1 MSQDLDR
8 LDAAAAPGNRI
19 AIVGRAGRFPSAR
32 NVDEFWGMLR
42 DARVAAQ
49 RLTDVELLA
58 RGVSRRKLAD
68 PNYVR
73 VANILPDM
81 ECFDAG
87 FFGFSPREASILD
100 PQHRHFLEC
109 GWEALEDAGYV
120 PEKFDGRIGVF
131 AGSGMQAYLPFN
143 LLSNPDLAEEVGLFL
158 LRHTGNDKDFLTTR
172 LSYLL
177 NLTGPSVA
185 VQTACSTSLVAVH
198 TAISSLLNME
208 CDMAIAGGV
217 TIELPHRIG
226 YTYSEGEILS
236 PDGLC
241 RAFDDESKGTVFGSG
256 AALVVLR
263 RYEDAV
269 AAGDDIKAVILA
281 SAVNNDGSGKAS
293 YLAPSVDGQ
302 AEAAAEALTLSGL
315 RPGDISYIE
324 THGTGT
330 PIGDP
335 IELAALQ
342 QVYGGVQKAS
352 IGIGSVKT
360 NIGHLDTAAGCASL
374 IKVVE
379 AMRHRTLPAS
389 LNFSKPNSRFDFDAS
404 PFRVVAQGSAWE
416 HRGPLRAAVNSIGV
430 GGTNAHVI
438 VEEAPRRDT
447 PADDGSWKLFPF
459 SARTKADLDRTRE
472 RWAAWLGG
480 DAPALSDIAFTLREG
495 RRAFGERFAI
505 AARDA
510 QELRAAIGARSSA
523 YRQQGS
529 AGDHAPRIVFLYP
542 GGGAQYPGAGA
553 GMLASFPVFAEAV
566 GACFALLPPIAPA
579 DLYDIM
585 FRRERDDAEAKA
597 KLERSGYAIP
607 ALFILEYAYTQLW
620 ASWGV
625 KPDAVLAHSV
635 GEYAGAVAAG
645 AMRLADALKIV
656 ALRGKVMDDAPAGA
670 MTSAPLSIDRVRPYL
685 ADRLDIAAI
694 NTDETTVL
702 SGQTA
707 DIERLEEDLAKAGVE
722 SRRIHIGVAAHSRQL
737 DGQLEPFRAGFAGVA
752 FERPTVPMASSM
764 RGDWAMGED
773 LCSAGYWV
781 EHLRSTVRFA
791 DAARTVLEGQPSI
804 VIEVGPGQTLGPLLE
819 ACNAPV
825 PPRAVLYS
833 GPRPRDTND
842 EAGVALAALG
852 GVWANGVNVDWSLA
866 VPVDGARVSLP
877 TYAFAKERHWVEPG
891 RGLAAREDAEE
902 APLLVRR
909 PDLLQWFE
917 ELCWS
922 EQARN
927 GTGPRL
933 DGDWLVFA
941 GDDALSDAVLAQLG
955 GKGARVVTIRAG
967 AGFTQSSDGFTV
979 RADVQE
985 DFDGLS
991 NALQSVPARVLFLWG
1006 ADPRLAD
1013 KAFSGAYL
1021 LARLLQQANLEHET
1035 HLTFVVQGVASVA
1048 GEPVD
1053 NPQADALLGPV
1064 RVAPR
1069 EIPGL
1074 TSVLVDFG
1082 VGADLDALLAEAAA
1096 PGEADHV
1103 ALRESRFVRSRKPAP
1118 VVKPRDLP
1126 QRLRKNGAYLITG
1139 GTGGI
1144 GRELARWLAETAQAR
1159 LILLSRNAGEDVSLR
1174 AEIEAH
1180 GGQVMF
1186 VQADLAD
1193 PHGTALALNAV
1204 AERFGPLNG
1213 IVHAAGVLDDAP
1225 LALQPLGAALAV
1237 MEPKLT
1243 GARTLDRLYPE
1254 GSLDFFA
1261 VISSTSVLLG
1271 GVGQTS
1277 YAGANAAL
1285 EAVAASRRDGFSI
1298 AWGAWRDIGMAARA
1312 YGAGSVPG
1320 GDALLGSRKDV
1331 ADGSIL
1337 FETVIDPET
1346 DWRVA
1351 EHVVD
1356 GAPVLPGSAYMELAH
1371 AAACAVMAQRPFVL
1385 DALQFTS
1392 ALSFERMP
1400 RRVVLRLAPAPDG
1413 YELAIE
1419 SRAGMGAEPVE
1430 HMRARVVALDAP
1442 TPRPEP
1448 VNVPDWP
1455 ASAISGQP
1463 LQYRLID
1470 FGPRWNCVGG
1480 IRVAQNR
1487 VMGEFALA
1495 EAFHGDLAVHP
1506 MHPALLD
1513 MAATVGLALVP
1524 LRGGLYAPMST
1535 GRMTVFAP
1543 LTSRIVAHAEM
1554 IASEAGRFASFKVVI
1569 CDMDGNVLVQLD
1581 DFALRAIA
1589 AGGLAAAQPRQSVGS
1604 QLLSTGIR
1612 RLEAPELFARVF
1624 DHPARQ
1630 IVVSPVSID
1639 VIRLAMLET
1648 SEVGKPDGEN
1658 RPAQEIADP
1667 MTARLAAIW
1676 SDILGVSGIAP
1687 EDDFFALGGH
1697 SLSAIRMIA
1706 RVRKD
1711 FGASLPLGK
1720 LFEAPRLEAFAALLG
1735 AGAGS
1740 PRPPPNGP
1748 TTPPGGNWSLAPRR
1762 IGMTEGQREIAGSIL
1777 VDRSSL
1783 IAYNLSYSM
1792 HIAGEIKLPALRA
1805 ALGALIDRHEVL
1817 RASFDLESATLA
1829 VGPQGGFELSEHDLS
1844 GLGEMQA
1851 DAQRAAF
1858 LREAAGA
1865 PFDLSSGALL
1875 RVLSLRLPGER
1886 SELVLIVHHMVCD
1899 GWSVGVLM
1907 RDLAVLY
1914 TAALQGKPAALPTA
1928 QGISD
1933 LVEAEAQWQ
1942 GSAEAETHRRF
1953 WLEKY
1958 AGSLPVMDL
1967 TFDKPHPATP
1977 TTAAARVVTRLD
1989 GDLEAALR
1997 RVAQRADTPLRNLIF
2012 ASFRY
2017 YLSLMAGA
2025 ADVVVGVPVAGQ
2037 VGHGLENVVAHGV
2050 SFLPVRATI
2059 DRNALLREL
2068 LNQARHDML
2077 DAVQHQNYTHG
2088 ALMRDLQAPRTSA
2101 RHLLAPVVVNLDG
2114 LADLEGIALGDA
2126 PACIE
2131 VNSTGHEF
2139 FDLFFNQFDAPGRVE
2154 LTWNYKTDLFD
2165 EATIRLHAGNVLR
2178 LLRAIAETPD
2188 ALDRPVA
2195 TLLSHGR
2202 EIGPASGAHADPGAA
2217 APQTVTEI
2225 FRHIAGKY
2233 SDRIAVRFG
2242 DQIMTYAEL
2251 DWRSDALATMLAA
2264 SGVRPGHLV
2273 GISSNRSLSLVVAV
2287 LGVMKAGAGYVP
2299 FDVGL
2304 PEDRLRF
2311 MARDTGIAILL
2322 GDCPPAAQEGVRIV
2336 HWKEFPPTPAAA
2348 PSVEISGESIAYVMF
2363 TSGTT
2368 GVPKGVVLPHRSII
2382 RMLRD
2387 TDWLELSD
2395 ETVTLH
2401 SSSFAFDTSIIDLFA
2416 SLLHGGTLVVPP
2428 EGTLSISQLAD
2439 AIQSHGV
2446 NTLWLTSGLF
2456 HAVADVRPQT
2466 FSGVRQVIV
2475 GGDVVSPAHVGRVMA
2490 ACPNV
2495 TIING
2500 YGPTESNVTN
2510 AHRVTQADLSRG
2522 MPLPIGRAIPGTQSY
2537 ILDEDLNPVPDGI
2550 IGELC
2555 IAGRG
2560 LALGY
2565 WNRPELTAEKF
2576 VTAPWDPTLK
2586 LYRSGDLVLN
2596 PGDGVLRF
2604 FGRADTQV
2612 KIRGFRVELT
2622 EVQQALDA
2630 HPSVRQSV
2638 ATASVP
2644 PGQSDKVLT
2653 AYFVPKGAAPQPAEM
2668 RGFLTSRLPDYAI
2681 PSLFVAVGE
2690 IPLNANGK
2698 PDRRALSTLRS
2709 QNANDDADATLRGE
2723 TEIRLA
2729 EIWSEI
2735 LGARVT
2741 SASANFFELGGH
2753 SLLAVRLFDRIRSEF
2768 GHDLPLSTLF
2778 RNQTPRELA
2787 ALLETSSPALVEADP
2802 DADWDT
2808 STVIHPG
2815 PDRGE
2820 RPLFIAGG
2828 VGGNVNNLMEL
2839 GAQLGRRRAVVGFQT
2854 RGVLGHTPHETIEEM
2869 AAANIRYMR
2878 RHQPTG
2884 PYLLAGYSGGS
2895 FAAFEM
2901 TRQLEVAG
2909 EEVERLFVL
2918 DTYAPGFARDFRP
2931 NVKLG
2936 MGERLLDEF
2945 QLLRNEGPQQFFER
2959 ITQAM
2964 RGKVM
2969 RGWMLHLF
2977 KNSSLSHYR
2986 YRVMQDIWM
2995 AAARKYQGGK
3005 ISAPVTLLR
3014 TRPRR
3019 LLARRALE
3027 LDPTLGWGNV
3037 SNPSKVEAPW
3047 IDGDHLGMLRD
3058 RNVRLLAEMI
3068 ESRITPRDGGPT
3080 NLDMSELGVSGV
3092 ALHAAAP
3099 IGGQAIGLGREGGFE
3114 DVDLVASLEA
3124 LGQPALDQ
3132 RQGG

>member
-1 MSQDLDR
+1 MIGDGDR
-8 LDAAAAPGNRI
+8 HDAGAAPGNRI

-32 NVDEFWGMLR
+32 NVDEFWAMLR
-42 DARVAAQ
+42 DARGAAQ
-49 RLTDVELLA
+49 RLTDAELLA
-58 RGVSRRKLAD
+58 RGVSRRQLAD

-81 ECFDAG
+81 EYFDAG

-143 LLSNPDLAEEVGLFL
+143 LLSNPDLVEEIGLFL

-226 YTYSEGEILS
+226 YAYSEGEILS

-241 RAFDDESKGTVFGSG
+241 RAFDDDSKGTVFGSG

-269 AAGDDIKAVILA
+269 ADGDDIKAVILA

-302 AEAAAEALTLSGL
+302 AEAAAEALALSGL

-342 QVYGGVQKAS
+342 QVYGGVQKAG

-389 LNFSKPNSRFDFDAS
+389 LNFAKPNSRFDFDGS
-404 PFRVVAQGSAWE
+404 PFRVVAQGSAWD
-416 HRGPLRAAVNSIGV
+416 RSGPLRAAVNSLGV

-438 VEEAPRRDT
+438 VEEAQRREAQ
-447 PADDGSWKLFPF
+447 PDDGAWRLFPF

-472 RWAAWLGG
+472 RWTAWLGG
-480 DAPALSDIAFTLREG
+480 DVPGLRDIAFTLREG

-510 QELRAAIGARSSA
+510 QELEAAISARSSA

-529 AGDHAPRIVFLYP
+529 AGDSAPRIVFLYP

-553 GMLASFPVFAEAV
+553 GMLAAFPAFAEAV
-566 GACFALLPPIAPA
+566 RACFAVLPPSAPA
-579 DLYDIM
+579 DLYEIM
-585 FRRERDDAEAKA
+585 FRRERDDTEAKA

-607 ALFILEYAYTQLW
+607 ALFILEYAYTELW
-620 ASWGV
+620 RSWGV

-656 ALRGKVMDDAPAGA
+656 TLRGRVMDEAPEGA
-670 MTSAPLSIDRVRPYL
+670 MTSVPLSVDRVRPYL
-685 ADRLDIAAI
+685 GDKLDIAAI
-694 NTDETTVL
+694 NSDETTVL

-707 DIERLEEDLAKAGVE
+707 DIERLEEDLAKASVE
-722 SRRIHIGVAAHSRQL
+722 ARRIHIEVAAHSRQL
-737 DGQLEPFRAGFAGVA
+737 DGQLETFRAGFAGVA

-764 RGDWAMGED
+764 RGDWAEGDD
-773 LCSAGYWV
+773 LCSSEYWV
-781 EHLRSTVRFA
+781 QHLRSTVRFA
-791 DAARTVLEGQPSI
+791 DAARTVLDAQPSI

-833 GPRPRDTND
+833 SPRPRDAND

-852 GVWANGVNVDWSLA
+852 GVWANGVDVDWSLA
-866 VPVDGARVSLP
+866 VPADGARVSLP
-877 TYAFAKERHWVEPG
+877 TYTFAKERHWVEPG
-891 RGLAAREDAEE
+891 RGAAREDAEE

-909 PDLLQWFE
+909 PELLQWFE
-917 ELCWS
+917 KLGWS

-927 GTGPRL
+927 DAGPRL

-941 GDDALSDAVLAQLG
+941 GGDALSEAVLARLG
-955 GKGARVVTIRAG
+955 ANGARIVTVRTG
-967 AGFTQSSDGFTV
+967 AGFGQSDHGFTV
-979 RADVQE
+979 RPDAQE
-985 DFDGLS
+985 DFDALS
-991 NALQSVPARVLFLWG
+991 NTLQSAPARILYLWG
-1006 ADPRLAD
+1006 VDPSLTG

-1021 LARLLQQANLEHET
+1021 LARLLQQAGLGGET
-1035 HLTFVVQGVASVA
+1035 HLSFVVQGSASIA
-1048 GEPVD
+1048 GEPAP
-1053 NPQADALLGPV
+1053 NPQAGALLGPV

-1082 VGADLDALLAEAAA
+1082 EGADLDALLAEAAA

-1103 ALRESRFVRSRKPAP
+1103 ALRKSRFVRSRTSAP

-1126 QRLRKNGAYLITG
+1126 RRLRKNGAYLITG
-1139 GTGGI
+1139 GTGAI
-1144 GRELARWLAETAQAR
+1144 GREMVRWLAEAAQAR
-1159 LILLSRNAGEDVSLR
+1159 LIVLSRNASEDASLR

-1180 GGQVMF
+1180 GGEVMF
-1186 VQADLAD
+1186 VAADLAD
-1193 PHGTALALNAV
+1193 FDATALALDAA
-1204 AERFGPLNG
+1204 AERFGALNG

-1225 LALQPLGAALAV
+1225 LALQPLEAALAV
-1237 MEPKLT
+1237 MAPKLT

-1271 GVGQTS
+1271 GAGQAS

-1285 EAVAASRRDGFSI
+1285 EAIAASRKDGFSI

-1312 YGAGSVPG
+1312 YGAGSVAD
-1320 GDALLGSRKDV
+1320 GDGLLGSRKDV
-1331 ADGSIL
+1331 VDGSIL
-1337 FETVIDPET
+1337 FETVIDPEA

-1371 AAACAVMAQRPFVL
+1371 AAGRAVMAQRPFAL

-1392 ALSFERMP
+1392 AMTFERLP
-1400 RRVVLRLAPAPDG
+1400 RRVVLRLVPAPDG
-1413 YELAIE
+1413 YELVIE
-1419 SRAGMGAEPVE
+1419 SRAGMSAEPVE
-1430 HMRARVVALDAP
+1430 HMRARLVALDAP
-1442 TPRPEP
+1442 TARPDP
-1448 VNVPDWP
+1448 LSVSDWP
-1455 ASAISGQP
+1455 VSAASGQP
-1463 LQYRLID
+1463 LQNRLIG
-1470 FGPRWNCVGG
+1470 FGPRWNCVGE
-1480 IRVAQNR
+1480 IRVAQNH
-1487 VMGEFALA
+1487 VAAEFALA

-1513 MAATVGLALVP
+1513 MAATIGLALVP
-1524 LRGGLYAPMST
+1524 LNGNLYAPMSA
-1535 GRMTVFAP
+1535 GRMQVFAP
-1543 LTSRIVAHAEM
+1543 LADHIVAHAEL
-1554 IASEAGRFASFKVVI
+1554 IASEAGRFASFRVAI
-1569 CDMDGNVLVQLD
+1569 CDMDGAVLVQLD

-1589 AGGLAAAQPRQSVGS
+1589 AGGLAAAQPRQSVSS
-1604 QLLSTGIR
+1604 QILSTGIR

-1624 DHPARQ
+1624 DHTARQ

-1639 VIRLAMLET
+1639 LVRLAMLET
-1648 SEVGKPDGEN
+1648 ADAGKPHRQN
-1658 RPAQEIADP
+1658 RPEQEIADP
-1667 MTARLAAIW
+1667 VTARLAAIW

-1697 SLSAIRMIA
+1697 SLNAVRMIA

-1711 FGASLPLGK
+1711 FGVSLPLGK
-1720 LFEAPRLEAFAALLG
+1720 LFEAPRLEVFAALLG
-1735 AGAGS
+1735 AGAALPHQAANVPAMLPGRNGS
-1740 PRPPPNGP
+1740 LEPRQ
-1748 TTPPGGNWSLAPRR
+1748 

-1777 VDRSSL
+1777 VDRSTL

-1792 HIAGEIKLPALRA
+1792 HIAGGIELPALRS
-1805 ALGALIDRHEVL
+1805 ALNALIDRHEVL
-1817 RASFDLESATLA
+1817 RASFDLEGATLTI
-1829 VGPQGGFELSEHDLS
+1829 GPQGGFELSENDLS
-1844 GLGEMQA
+1844 RLGEKA
-1851 DAQRAAF
+1851 EAQRDTL

-1865 PFDLSSGALL
+1865 PFDLSSGRLL
-1875 RVLSLRLPGER
+1875 RVLSLRLPEGR
-1886 SELVLIVHHMVCD
+1886 SELILIVHHMVCD
-1899 GWSVGVLM
+1899 GWSAGVLM
-1907 RDLAVLY
+1907 RDLAALY
-1914 TAALQGKPAALPTA
+1914 TAALQGKPAILPPA

-1933 LVEAEAQWQ
+1933 LVEAEAQWI
-1942 GSAEAETHRRF
+1942 GSAEAEAHRRF

-1958 AGSLPVMDL
+1958 SGSLPVMDL
-1967 TFDKPHPATP
+1967 TFDKPHSATP
-1977 TTAAARVVTRLD
+1977 TTAAASVVTRLD

-1997 RVAQRADTPLRNLIF
+1997 RFAQRADTPLRNLIF

-2017 YLSLMAGA
+2017 YLSLMVGSP
-2025 ADVVVGVPVAGQ
+2025 DVAVGIPVAGQ

-2050 SFLPVRATI
+2050 SFLPVRAAI
-2059 DRNALLREL
+2059 DRDASLRDL
-2068 LNQARHDML
+2068 LNQARRDML
-2077 DAVQHQNYTHG
+2077 EAVEHQNYTHG
-2088 ALMRDLQAPRTSA
+2088 ALMRDLQAPRNSA
-2101 RHLLAPVVVNLDG
+2101 RHLLAPVVVNIDG
-2114 LADLEGIALGDA
+2114 LADLESIALGAA
-2126 PACIE
+2126 PARIE

-2154 LTWNYKTDLFD
+2154 LTWNYKTDLFQ

-2178 LLRAIAETPD
+2178 LLRTIAETPD
-2188 ALDRPVA
+2188 AMDRPIA
-2195 TLLSHGR
+2195 ALLSHGR

-2217 APQTVTEI
+2217 APQTVTEV
-2225 FRHIAGKY
+2225 FGGVAGRY
-2233 SDRIAVRFG
+2233 SDKIAVRFG
-2242 DQIMTYAEL
+2242 DQVMTYAEL
-2251 DWRSDALATMLAA
+2251 DQRSDALAAMLAA
-2264 SGVRPGHLV
+2264 SGVRPGQLV
-2273 GISSNRSLSLVVAV
+2273 GISSNRSLLLVVAV

-2299 FDVGL
+2299 FDVSL

-2322 GDCPPAAQEGVRIV
+2322 GDCPPAALEGVRIV
-2336 HWKEFPPTPAAA
+2336 HWREFPQAPAAA
-2348 PSVEISGESIAYVMF
+2348 PAVEINGESIAYVMF

-2428 EGTLSISQLAD
+2428 DGTLSISQLAD

-2456 HAVADVRPQT
+2456 HAVADVRPKT
-2466 FSGVRQVIV
+2466 FAGVKQVIV
-2475 GGDVVSPAHVGRVMA
+2475 GGDVVSPAHVRRVVA
-2490 ACPNV
+2490 TCPNV
-2495 TIING
+2495 TVING
-2500 YGPTESNVTN
+2500 YGPTESAVTN
-2510 AHRVTQADLSRG
+2510 AHKVTQADLSRG

-2537 ILDEDLNPVPDGI
+2537 ILDENLNPVPDGI

-2565 WNRPELTAEKF
+2565 WDRPELTAEKF

-2622 EVQQALDA
+2622 EVEQALDA
-2630 HPSVRQSV
+2630 HPAIRQSV
-2638 ATASVP
+2638 AVATVP
-2644 PGQSDKVLT
+2644 QGQSDKVLV
-2653 AYFVPKGAAPQPAEM
+2653 AYFVAQGPAPQAADL
-2668 RGFLTSRLPDYAI
+2668 RRFLALRLPDFSI
-2681 PSLFVAVGE
+2681 PSFFVAADE

-2698 PDRRALSTLRS
+2698 PDRRALPALRS
-2709 QNANDDADATLRGE
+2709 QSADDDADTTLRGE
-2723 TEIRLA
+2723 IEMRLA
-2729 EIWSEI
+2729 DIWSGV
-2735 LGARVT
+2735 LGAKVT
-2741 SASANFFELGGH
+2741 SACTNFFQMGGH

-2778 RNQTPRELA
+2778 SNQTLRELA
-2787 ALLETSSPALVEADP
+2787 ALLETSSPAPVHANP

-2815 PDRGE
+2815 PDLGE

-2854 RGVLGHTPHETIEEM
+2854 RGVLGHAPHETIEEM

-2878 RHQPTG
+2878 RHQPKG

-2901 TRQLEVAG
+2901 TRQLEAAG

-2918 DTYAPGFARDFRP
+2918 DTYAPGFAKDFQP
-2931 NVKLG
+2931 MVKLG
-2936 MGERLLDEF
+2936 MGERLLDEL
-2945 QLLRNEGPQQFFER
+2945 QLLRHEGLPLFFER
-2959 ITQAM
+2959 LTNAARNKI
-2964 RGKVM
+2964 M

-2977 KNSSLSHYR
+2977 RNSSLSHYR
-2986 YRVMQDIWM
+2986 YRVMRDIWM
-2995 AAARKYQGGK
+2995 AAARKYEGGK

-3019 LLARRALE
+3019 LLARRTLE
-3027 LDPTLGWGNV
+3027 LDPTLGWGTV
-3037 SNPSKVEAPW
+3037 SNPSTVETPW
-3047 IDGDHLGMLRD
+3047 VDGDHLGMLRD
-3058 RNVRLLAEMI
+3058 PNVGPLAKMI
-3068 ESRITPRDGGPT
+3068 ESCITPEDEDAT
-3080 NLDMSELGVSGV
+3080 DLDMKETI
-3092 ALHAAAP
+3092 AAA
-3099 IGGQAIGLGREGGFE
+3099 G
-3114 DVDLVASLEA
+3114 
-3124 LGQPALDQ
+3124 
-3132 RQGG
+3132 

>member
-1 MSQDLDR
+1 MDH
-8 LDAAAAPGNRI
+8 DAAAAPGNRI

-32 NVDEFWGMLR
+32 NVDEFWAMLR
-42 DARVAAQ
+42 DARVASQ
-49 RLTDVELLA
+49 RLTDAELRG
-58 RGVSRRKLAD
+58 RGVSRRQLAD

-120 PEKFDGRIGVF
+120 PENFDGRIGVF

-208 CDMAIAGGV
+208 CDMALAGGV
-217 TIELPHRIG
+217 TIELPHRVG

-241 RAFDDESKGTVFGSG
+241 RAFDDDSKGTVFGSG
-256 AALVVLR
+256 VALVVLR

-269 AAGDDIKAVILA
+269 ADGDDIKAVILA

-302 AEAAAEALTLSGL
+302 AEAAAEALALSGL
-315 RPGDISYIE
+315 SPGDISYIE

-360 NIGHLDTAAGCASL
+360 NIGHLDTAAGSASL

-389 LNFSKPNSRFDFDAS
+389 LNFSKPNSRFDFDDS
-404 PFRVVAQGSAWE
+404 PFRVVAQGGAWE
-416 HRGPLRAAVNSIGV
+416 RSGPLRAAVNSLGV

-438 VEEAPRRDT
+438 VEEAPRRDAQ
-447 PADDGSWKLFPF
+447 ADDGEWKLFPF

-472 RWAAWLGG
+472 RWAAWLDG
-480 DAPALSDIAFTLREG
+480 DVPALRDIVFTLREG
-495 RRAFGERFAI
+495 RRAFGQRFAI

-510 QELRAAIGARSSA
+510 QELQAAIGARSSA

-529 AGDHAPRIVFLYP
+529 AGDQAPRIVFLYP

-553 GMLASFPVFAEAV
+553 GLLASFPVFAEAV
-566 GACFALLPPIAPA
+566 RECFAVLPSTAPA

-585 FRRERDDAEAKA
+585 FRRERNDAEAKA

-607 ALFILEYAYTQLW
+607 ALFILEYAYTKLW
-620 ASWGV
+620 LSWGV
-625 KPDAVLAHSV
+625 KPDAILAHSV

-656 ALRGKVMDDAPAGA
+656 ALRGRVMDDAPEGA
-670 MTSAPLSIDRVRPYL
+670 MTSVPLSVDGVRPHL
-685 ADRLDIAAI
+685 GDTLDIAAI
-694 NTDETTVL
+694 NADETTVL

-707 DIERLEEDLAKAGVE
+707 DIERLEEDLAKAGIE
-722 SRRIHIGVAAHSRQL
+722 ARRIHIGVAAHSRQL

-752 FERPTVPMASSM
+752 FERPTVPIASSM
-764 RGDWAMGED
+764 RGGWAKDDD
-773 LCSAGYWV
+773 LCSAEYWV
-781 EHLRSTVRFA
+781 QHLRNTVRFA
-791 DAARTVLEGQPSI
+791 DAARMVLDGQPSI

-819 ACNAPV
+819 ACNAPL

-833 GPRPRDTND
+833 SPRPRDTND

-852 GVWANGVNVDWSLA
+852 GVWANGVDVDWSLA

-877 TYAFAKERHWVEPG
+877 TYTFAKERHWVEPG
-891 RGLAAREDAEE
+891 RGVARDDAEE
-902 APLLVRR
+902 APQLVRR

-917 ELCWS
+917 ELGWS
-922 EQARN
+922 EQARS
-927 GTGPRL
+927 GAGPRL

-941 GDDALSDAVLAQLG
+941 GDDGLSEAVLARLG
-955 GKGARVVTIRAG
+955 AKGARVVTVHAG
-967 AGFTQSSDGFTV
+967 ADFGQSGQGFTV
-979 RADVQE
+979 RPDADE
-985 DFDGLS
+985 DFGALAE
-991 NALQSVPARVLFLWG
+991 ALQSAPARILYLWG
-1006 ADPRLAD
+1006 VDPSLAN

-1021 LARLLQQANLEHET
+1021 LARLLQQADLDHET
-1035 HLTFVVQGVASVA
+1035 HLTFVVQGAASIA
-1048 GEPVD
+1048 GEPIP

-1069 EIPGL
+1069 EVPGL

-1082 VGADLDALLAEAAA
+1082 EGADLDALLAEAAA

-1103 ALRESRFVRSRKPAP
+1103 ALRKSRFVRSRKSAP
-1118 VVKPRDLP
+1118 VVKPQDPPR
-1126 QRLRKNGAYLITG
+1126 RLRKNGAYLITG
-1139 GTGGI
+1139 GAGGI
-1144 GRELARWLAETAQAR
+1144 GREMARWLAETAQAR
-1159 LILLSRNAGEDVSLR
+1159 LIVLSRNAREDASLR
-1174 AEIEAH
+1174 ADIEAH
-1180 GGQVMF
+1180 GGEVMF
-1186 VQADLAD
+1186 VPADLAD
-1193 PHGTALALNAV
+1193 PDATALALDAV
-1204 AERFGPLNG
+1204 AQRFGRLNG

-1225 LALQPLGAALAV
+1225 LALQSLEAALAV

-1285 EAVAASRRDGFSI
+1285 EAIAASRKDGFSI
-1298 AWGAWRDIGMAARA
+1298 AWGAWRDVGMAARV
-1312 YGAGSVPG
+1312 YGAGSVAG
-1320 GDALLGSRKDV
+1320 GDALLGGREDV

-1356 GAPVLPGSAYMELAH
+1356 GAPVLPGSAYMELAY
-1371 AAACAVMAQRPFVL
+1371 AAARAVMAERPFAL
-1385 DALQFTS
+1385 DALQFTT
-1392 ALSFERMP
+1392 AMTFEGMP
-1400 RRVVLRLAPAPDG
+1400 RRVVLRLAPARDG
-1413 YELAIE
+1413 YDLAIE
-1419 SRAGMGAEPVE
+1419 SRAGMSAEPVE
-1430 HMRARVVALDAP
+1430 HMRARVVALDAAA
-1442 TPRPEP
+1442 PRPEP
-1448 VNVPDWP
+1448 VSVSDWP
-1455 ASAISGQP
+1455 VSATSGQP
-1463 LQYRLID
+1463 VQNRLIG
-1470 FGPRWNCVGG
+1470 FGPRWNCVGD
-1480 IRVAQNR
+1480 IRMAQNR
-1487 VMGEFALA
+1487 AVGEFALA
-1495 EAFHGDLAVHP
+1495 EAFHGDLAAHP

-1513 MAATVGLALVP
+1513 MAATIGLALVP
-1524 LRGGLYAPMST
+1524 PNGGLYAPMSV
-1535 GRMTVFAP
+1535 GRMQVFAP
-1543 LTSRIVAHAEM
+1543 LTDRIVAHAEM
-1554 IASEAGRFASFKVVI
+1554 IASEAGRFASFKVAI
-1569 CDMDGNVLVQLD
+1569 CDMDGDVLVQFD

-1589 AGGLAAAQPRQSVGS
+1589 AGGLAAAQPRQSLSS
-1604 QLLSTGIR
+1604 QVLATGIR
-1612 RLEAPELFARVF
+1612 RWEAPELFARVF
-1624 DHPARQ
+1624 DHTARQ

-1639 VIRLAMLET
+1639 LLRLAMLET
-1648 SEVGKPDGEN
+1648 SNAGKPRRQE
-1658 RPAQEIADP
+1658 RPEQEIADP
-1667 MTARLAAIW
+1667 VTARVAAIW

-1687 EDDFFALGGH
+1687 QDDFFALGGH
-1697 SLSAIRMIA
+1697 SLNAVRMIA

-1711 FGASLPLGK
+1711 FGVSLPLGK
-1720 LFEAPRLEAFAALLG
+1720 LFETPRLEAFAALLG
-1735 AGAGS
+1735 AGAA
-1740 PRPPPNGP
+1740 RPPQASTGP
-1748 TTPPGGNWSLAPRR
+1748 TAVAGRIGSLEPRR
-1762 IGMTEGQREIAGSIL
+1762 IEMTEGQREIAGSIL
-1777 VDRSSL
+1777 VDRSML
-1783 IAYNLSYSM
+1783 IAYNLSFSM
-1792 HIAGEIKLPALRA
+1792 HIAGGIELPALHT
-1805 ALGALIDRHEVL
+1805 ALNALVDRHEVL
-1817 RASFDLESATLA
+1817 RSSFDLEGATLTI
-1829 VGPQGGFELSEHDLS
+1829 GPQGGFDLSENDLS
-1844 GLGEMQA
+1844 GLDEA
-1851 DAQRAAF
+1851 EAQRDAL

-1865 PFDLSSGALL
+1865 PFDLSSGPLL
-1875 RVLSLRLPGER
+1875 RVVLLRLPGGR
-1886 SELVLIVHHMVCD
+1886 SELVLIVHHIVCD
-1899 GWSVGVLM
+1899 GWSAGVLM
-1907 RDLAVLY
+1907 RDLATLY
-1914 TAALQGKPAALPTA
+1914 TAALQGKPAALPPA
-1928 QGISD
+1928 QGVSD
-1933 LVEAEAQWQ
+1933 LVEAEAQWR
-1942 GSAEAETHRRF
+1942 GSAEAEAHRRF

-1958 AGSLPVMDL
+1958 SGSLPAMDL

-1989 GDLEAALR
+1989 RDLEAALR
-1997 RVAQRADTPLRNLIF
+1997 GVAQRSDTTLRNLIF

-2025 ADVVVGVPVAGQ
+2025 PDVTVGVPVAGQ
-2037 VGHGLENVVAHGV
+2037 IAHGLEDVVAHGV

-2059 DRNALLREL
+2059 DRDASLRDL
-2068 LNQARHDML
+2068 LNQARRDML
-2077 DAVQHQNYTHG
+2077 EAVEHQNYTHG
-2088 ALMRDLQAPRTSA
+2088 ALVRDLQAPRNSA
-2101 RHLLAPVVVNLDG
+2101 RHLLAPVVVNIDG
-2114 LADLEGIALGDA
+2114 LADLEGIALGA
-2126 PACIE
+2126 ASANIE

-2154 LTWNYKTDLFD
+2154 LTWNYKTDLFH
-2165 EATIRLHAGNVLR
+2165 EATVRLHADNVLG

-2188 ALDRPVA
+2188 AMDKPIA
-2195 TLLSHGR
+2195 ALLSHGR

-2217 APQTVTEI
+2217 GPQTVTEV
-2225 FRHIAGKY
+2225 FRGIANKY
-2233 SDRIAVRFG
+2233 SDKIAVRFG
-2242 DQIMTYAEL
+2242 DQVMTYAEL
-2251 DWRSDALATMLAA
+2251 DRRSDALAAMLAA
-2264 SGVRPGHLV
+2264 SGVRPGRLV
-2273 GISSNRSLSLVVAV
+2273 GISSHRSLSLMVAV

-2299 FDVGL
+2299 FDVSL

-2311 MARDTGIAILL
+2311 MARDTGITVLL
-2322 GDCPPAAQEGVRIV
+2322 GDCPPAAQEGVRII
-2336 HWKEFPPTPAAA
+2336 HWTEFPQAPAAA
-2348 PSVEISGESIAYVMF
+2348 PAVEIDGESIAYVMF

-2387 TDWLELSD
+2387 TDWLEMSD

-2401 SSSFAFDTSIIDLFA
+2401 SSAFAFDTSIIDLFA

-2428 EGTLSISQLAD
+2428 DGALSISQLAD

-2456 HAVADVRPQT
+2456 HAVADLRPET
-2466 FSGVRQVIV
+2466 FASVKQVIV

-2490 ACPNV
+2490 ACPEV
-2495 TIING
+2495 AVIDG

-2510 AHRVTQADLSRG
+2510 AHKVTQADLSRG
-2522 MPLPIGRAIPGTQSY
+2522 MPLPIGRAIPGTQIY
-2537 ILDEDLNPVPDGI
+2537 ILDENLNPVPDGI

-2586 LYRSGDLVLN
+2586 LYRSGDLALN

-2622 EVQQALDA
+2622 EIEQALDA
-2630 HPSVRQSV
+2630 HPAIRQSV
-2638 ATASVP
+2638 AAASVP
-2644 PGQSDKVLT
+2644 QGQSDKVLA
-2653 AYFVPKGAAPQPAEM
+2653 AYFVAQGAAPLAAEL
-2668 RGFLTSRLPDYAI
+2668 RGFLASRLPDFAI
-2681 PSLFVAVGE
+2681 PSFFVAVDD

-2698 PDRRALSTLRS
+2698 PDRRALPALRS
-2709 QNANDDADATLRGE
+2709 TSADDDADTALHGE
-2723 TEIRLA
+2723 TEMRLA
-2729 EIWSEI
+2729 EIWSGV
-2735 LGARVT
+2735 LGAEVS
-2741 SASANFFELGGH
+2741 SAHANFFQMGGH
-2753 SLLAVRLFDRIRSEF
+2753 SLLAVRLFDRVRSEF
-2768 GHDLPLSTLF
+2768 GHDLPISTLF
-2778 RNQTPRELA
+2778 RNQTLRELA
-2787 ALLETSSPALVEADP
+2787 ALLETSSLAPTEADP
-2802 DADWDT
+2802 DAEWDT
-2808 STVIHPG
+2808 SAVIHPG
-2815 PDRGE
+2815 PDRDK

-2839 GAQLGRRRAVVGFQT
+2839 GAQLGLHRAVVGFQT
-2854 RGVLGHTPHETIEEM
+2854 RGILGHTPHDTIEEM

-2884 PYLLAGYSGGS
+2884 PYVLAGYSGGS
-2895 FAAFEM
+2895 FTALEM
-2901 TRQLEVAG
+2901 TRQLEMAG
-2909 EEVERLFVL
+2909 EKVDRLFVL
-2918 DTYAPGFARDFRP
+2918 DTYAPGFAKEFRP
-2931 NVKLG
+2931 TVKLG
-2936 MGERLLDEF
+2936 VGERLLDAFE
-2945 QLLRNEGPQQFFER
+2945 LLQDEGLPLFFER
-2959 ITQAM
+2959 RAKAVRSKIM
-2964 RGKVM
+2964 RGRRFRFLKD
-2969 RGWMLHLF
+2969 L
-2977 KNSSLSHYR
+2977 SLSHSR
-2986 YRVMQDIWM
+2986 YQVMRDSWM
-2995 AAARKYQGGK
+2995 AAARKYEGGK
-3005 ISAPVTLLR
+3005 ISAPVTLFH

-3019 LLARRALE
+3019 LLTRRALE
-3027 LDPTLGWGNV
+3027 LDPTLGWGTV
-3037 SNPSKVEAPW
+3037 SNPSTVETPW
-3047 IDGDHLGMLRD
+3047 VDGDHMGMLKD
-3058 RNVRLLAEMI
+3058 PNVRLLAKMI
-3068 ESRITPRDGGPT
+3068 ESRITPQDSGAT
-3080 NLDMSELGVSGV
+3080 NLHMKES
-3092 ALHAAAP
+3092 
-3099 IGGQAIGLGREGGFE
+3099 I
-3114 DVDLVASLEA
+3114 ASA
-3124 LGQPALDQ
+3124 SPNWA
-3132 RQGG
+3132 RSA

>member
-1 MSQDLDR
+1 MSDDLDR
-8 LDAAAAPGNRI
+8 HDAAATPGNRI

-32 NVDEFWGMLR
+32 NVDEFWAMLR

-49 RLTDVELLA
+49 RLTDAELLA

-109 GWEALEDAGYV
+109 GWEVLEDAGYV

-198 TAISSLLNME
+198 MAISSLLNME

-217 TIELPHRIG
+217 TIELPHRVG

-241 RAFDDESKGTVFGSG
+241 RAFDDDSKGTVFGSG

-302 AEAAAEALTLSGL
+302 AEAAAEALALSGVA
-315 RPGDISYIE
+315 PGDISYIE

-342 QVYGGVQKAS
+342 QVYGGVQRAS
-352 IGIGSVKT
+352 VGIGSVKT

-389 LNFSKPNSRFDFDAS
+389 LNFSKPNSRFDFDSS

-416 HRGPLRAAVNSIGV
+416 HRGPLRAAVNSLGV

-438 VEEAPRRDT
+438 VEEAPRRDA
-447 PADDGSWKLFPF
+447 PADDSAWKLFPF

-472 RWAAWLGG
+472 RWVAWLGG
-480 DAPALSDIAFTLREG
+480 DVPRLRDIGFTLREG
-495 RRAFGERFAI
+495 RRAFGERFVI
-505 AARDA
+505 AARDV
-510 QELRAAIGARSSA
+510 QELQAAIGSRSSA
-523 YRQQGS
+523 YRHQGS
-529 AGDHAPRIVFLYP
+529 AGDPSPRIVFLYP

-566 GACFALLPPIAPA
+566 RACFALLPPTAPA
-579 DLYDIM
+579 DLYDMM
-585 FRRERDDAEAKA
+585 FRRERSDAEAKA

-607 ALFILEYAYTQLW
+607 ALFILEYAYTKLW
-620 ASWGV
+620 LSWGV

-685 ADRLDIAAI
+685 GDKLDIAAI

-722 SRRIHIGVAAHSRQL
+722 ARRIHIGVAAHSRQL
-737 DGQLEPFRAGFAGVA
+737 DGQLEPFRAGFASVTFA
-752 FERPTVPMASSM
+752 RPTVPMASSM
-764 RGDWAMGED
+764 RGGWAEGDD
-773 LCSAGYWV
+773 LCSAEYWV
-781 EHLRSTVRFA
+781 QHLRSTVRFA
-791 DAARTVLEGQPSI
+791 DAARTVLDGQSSI

-833 GPRPRDTND
+833 APRPRDTDD

-852 GVWANGVNVDWSLA
+852 GVWANGVDVDWSLA

-891 RGLAAREDAEE
+891 RGVTREDTEE
-902 APLLVRR
+902 APQLSRR
-909 PDLLQWFE
+909 PELSQWLE
-917 ELCWS
+917 ELVWS
-922 EQARN
+922 EQARH
-927 GTGPRL
+927 GAAPHL
-933 DGDWLVFA
+933 DSDWLVFA
-941 GDDALSDAVLAQLG
+941 GGDLLSAAVLARLG
-955 GKGARVVTIRAG
+955 AKGARIV
-967 AGFTQSSDGFTV
+967 TV
-979 RADVQE
+979 RAGPAFGKGGQGFTLRPDAQE
-985 DFDGLS
+985 DFD
-991 NALQSVPARVLFLWG
+991 ALADALPKPPVRVLYLWG
-1006 ADPRLAD
+1006 ADPHLAD

-1021 LARLLQQANLEHET
+1021 LARLLQQAEHET
-1035 HLTFVVQGVASVA
+1035 HLTFVVQGTAGIA
-1048 GEPVD
+1048 GEPVA
-1053 NPQADALLGPV
+1053 NPEAGALLGPV

-1074 TSVLVDFG
+1074 TSVMVDFG
-1082 VGADLDALLAEAAA
+1082 EGADLDALLAEAAA

-1103 ALRESRFVRSRKPAP
+1103 ALRKSRFVRSRRPAP
-1118 VVKPRDLP
+1118 VVKSRDLP

-1159 LILLSRNAGEDVSLR
+1159 LILLSRNASEDVSLR

-1186 VQADLAD
+1186 VRADLAD
-1193 PHGTALALNAV
+1193 PDGTALALNAV
-1204 AERFGPLNG
+1204 AERFGPLSG

-1225 LALQPLGAALAV
+1225 LALQPLQAALAV

-1285 EAVAASRRDGFSI
+1285 EAIAASRKDGFSI

-1312 YGAGSVPG
+1312 YGAGSVAG
-1320 GDALLGSRKDV
+1320 GDALLGSREDAV
-1331 ADGSIL
+1331 DGSIL

-1371 AAACAVMAQRPFVL
+1371 AAACAAMAQRPFVL

-1392 ALSFERMP
+1392 AMTFDLMP

-1419 SRAGMGAEPVE
+1419 SRAGASAEPVE
-1430 HMRARVVALDAP
+1430 HMRARVVALDMP

-1448 VNVPDWP
+1448 LNVSDWP
-1455 ASAISGQP
+1455 VSATSGRP

-1470 FGPRWNCVGG
+1470 FGPRWNCVGE

-1495 EAFHGDLAVHP
+1495 EALHGDLAVHP

-1524 LRGGLYAPMST
+1524 LSGALYAPMST
-1535 GRMTVFAP
+1535 GRMKVFAP
-1543 LTSRIVAHAEM
+1543 LTNRIVAHAEM

-1569 CDMDGNVLVQLD
+1569 CDIDGNVLVQLD
-1581 DFALRAIA
+1581 DFALRAVA
-1589 AGGLAAAQPRQSVGS
+1589 AGGLAAAQPRQSVSS

-1624 DHPARQ
+1624 DHTARQ

-1648 SEVGKPDGEN
+1648 TGFGKPRSQN

-1667 MTARLAAIW
+1667 MTAQLAAIW

-1711 FGASLPLGK
+1711 FGVSLPLGK

-1735 AGAGS
+1735 AGAGP
-1740 PRPPPNGP
+1740 PRHAPKGP
-1748 TTPPGGNWSLAPRR
+1748 TAPPGRNWSLAPRR

-1792 HIAGEIKLPALRA
+1792 HFGGEIELPALRA

-1817 RASFDLESATLA
+1817 RASFDLESVTLDIGA
-1829 VGPQGGFELSEHDLS
+1829 QGGFELCEHDLS
-1844 GLGEMQA
+1844 GIGDVPAE
-1851 DAQRAAF
+1851 AQRDAL

-1865 PFDLSSGALL
+1865 PFDLSSGPLL
-1875 RVLSLRLPGER
+1875 RVLSLRLPKER

-1907 RDLAVLY
+1907 RDLAALY
-1914 TAALQGKPAALPTA
+1914 TAALQGEPAALPMA
-1928 QGISD
+1928 QGVSD
-1933 LVEAEAQWQ
+1933 LVEAEAQWRD
-1942 GSAEAETHRRF
+1942 SEEAQAHRRF

-1967 TFDKPHPATP
+1967 NFDKPHPATP
-1977 TTAAARVVTRLD
+1977 TTAAERVITRLD

-1997 RVAQRADTPLRNLIF
+1997 GVAQRADTPLRNLIF

-2017 YLSLMAGA
+2017 YLSLMIGA
-2025 ADVVVGVPVAGQ
+2025 ADVVVGIPVAGQ

-2059 DRNALLREL
+2059 DRNASLREL
-2068 LNQARHDML
+2068 LSQARRDML
-2077 DAVQHQNYTHG
+2077 DAVEHQNYTHG

-2114 LADLEGIALGDA
+2114 LADLEGISLGGA
-2126 PACIE
+2126 PARIE

-2165 EATIRLHAGNVLR
+2165 ESTIRLHAGNVLR

-2188 ALDRPVA
+2188 AMERPIA
-2195 TLLSHGR
+2195 ALLSHGR
-2202 EIGPASGAHADPGAA
+2202 EIGPASGAQADPGAA
-2217 APQTVTEI
+2217 PPQTVTEI
-2225 FRHIAGKY
+2225 FRGIAGKY
-2233 SDRIAVRFG
+2233 SDRIAARFG

-2251 DWRSDALATMLAA
+2251 DRQSDALAAMLVA

-2299 FDVGL
+2299 FDVNL

-2336 HWKEFPPTPAAA
+2336 HWTEFPQAPADA
-2348 PSVEISGESIAYVMF
+2348 PAVEISGESIAYVMF

-2466 FSGVRQVIV
+2466 FSGVKQLIV

-2495 TIING
+2495 TVING

-2510 AHRVTQADLSRG
+2510 AHKVTPADLSRG

-2537 ILDEDLNPVPDGI
+2537 ILDENLNPVPDGI

-2612 KIRGFRVELT
+2612 KVRGFRVELT

-2630 HPSVRQSV
+2630 HPAVRQSV
-2638 ATASVP
+2638 ATAAVP

-2653 AYFVPKGAAPQPAEM
+2653 AYFVPKGAAPPPADL
-2668 RGFLTSRLPDYAI
+2668 RGFLSSRLPDYAI
-2681 PSLFVAVGE
+2681 PSLYVAVDE
-2690 IPLNANGK
+2690 IPLNTNGK
-2698 PDRRALSTLRS
+2698 PDRRALSTLRG
-2709 QNANDDADATLRGE
+2709 QNASDDADATLRGE

-2753 SLLAVRLFDRIRSEF
+2753 SLLAVRLFDRIRREF

-2787 ALLETSSPALVEADP
+2787 ALLETTSPAPVEVDP

-2815 PDRGE
+2815 PERGE

-2828 VGGNVNNLMEL
+2828 VGGNVNNLIEL

-2854 RGVLGHTPHETIEEM
+2854 RGVLGHTPHATIEEM
-2869 AAANIRYMR
+2869 AAANIRFMR

-2901 TRQLEVAG
+2901 TRQLEAAG
-2909 EEVERLFVL
+2909 EVVERLFVL

-2936 MGERLLDEF
+2936 MGERLLDEI
-2945 QLLRNEGPQQFFER
+2945 QLLRNEGPQQFLER
-2959 ITQAM
+2959 LVQAM

-2969 RGWMLHLF
+2969 RGWMRRLF

-3027 LDPTLGWGNV
+3027 LDPTLGWGSV
-3037 SNPSKVEAPW
+3037 SDPSNVEAPW
-3047 IDGDHLGMLRD
+3047 IDGDHLGMLKD

-3068 ESRITPRDGGPT
+3068 ECRITHQDEGPT
-3080 NLDMSELGVSGV
+3080 KLEVSELAVSGI
-3092 ALHAAAP
+3092 ALHAAPP
-3099 IGGQAIGLGREGGFE
+3099 IGRQVDGREREGGFE